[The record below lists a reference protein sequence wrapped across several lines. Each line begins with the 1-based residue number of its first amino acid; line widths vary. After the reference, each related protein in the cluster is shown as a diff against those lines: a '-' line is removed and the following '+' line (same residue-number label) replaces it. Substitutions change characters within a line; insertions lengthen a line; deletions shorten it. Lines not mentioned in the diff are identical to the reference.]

1 MTAKAARQENQ
12 WRRTPLQSSPKMA
25 LPPAT
30 AAQTPT
36 AFVRSAGGY
45 VPVIVDNVAG
55 ITNAAPRPIR
65 PRRKMRSLAEDTAI
79 AAADAAPKTIR
90 PPMSALRRP

>member
-1 MTAKAARQENQ
+1 MAARTTLMAKAACQENQ
-12 WRRTPLQSSPKMA
+12 WRRIPLASSPKMA

-45 VPVIVDNVAG
+45 VPVIVDKRGRHHERGAEPDQ
-55 ITNAAPRPIR
+55 TAQEDE
-65 PRRKMRSLAEDTAI
+65 SLAEDTAI
-79 AAADAAPKTIR
+79 AAADAA
-90 PPMSALRRP
+90 RRRSGRR